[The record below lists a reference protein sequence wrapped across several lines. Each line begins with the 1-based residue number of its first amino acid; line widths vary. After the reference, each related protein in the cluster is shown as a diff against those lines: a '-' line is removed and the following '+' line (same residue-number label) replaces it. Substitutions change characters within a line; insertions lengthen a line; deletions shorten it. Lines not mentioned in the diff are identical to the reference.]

1 MLKYSDQFLGSV
13 KLKSSQLVLCEKSW
27 NFNNV
32 ELKRLTV
39 YVFVPQ
45 LRRKWGFTV
54 IPLCICVCLSM
65 CLSVRKNIFLGTIYN
80 RCFKC
85 CHTVCLGMPYSRDL
99 FLYQL
104 HFNFLLID
112 DFVYFESKLVRKL
125 ASCFLSFHPCCQ
137 WMIHEFKYGM
147 SQIISL

>member
-1 MLKYSDQFLGSV
+1 
-13 KLKSSQLVLCEKSW
+13 
-27 NFNNV
+27 
-32 ELKRLTV
+32 
-39 YVFVPQ
+39 
-45 LRRKWGFTV
+45 
-54 IPLCICVCLSM
+54 M

-80 RCFKC
+80 RCFKF

-147 SQIISL
+147 SQIISLQSQLPLGEYKMGEKRFACEEERKYHSAKITLYTVSTVNIKSVKDINHDCFS